1 LFKSLPE
8 MCRPLPEV
16 WYAHRA
22 ATERQELGSDGLDQ
36 RCWDGSREGRDG
48 RRSWACCG
56 TPHVR
61 EGRLR
66 PRANSR
72 TLQEAVA
79 QSSSSDW
86 SAGAGV
92 LRDSGLFLFMPLF
105 TGVRGRGILR
115 TSPLRSSTKF
125 SPAQVL
131 RMASSCELA
140 EQGSEYGPYAAAQ
153 QNASGDYQE
162 NAVEDTFALSVFL
175 VPVVERQKSA
185 EQRNAAP

>member
-115 TSPLRSSTKF
+115 SPFAGWCIDGPPRG
-125 SPAQVL
+125 V
-131 RMASSCELA
+131 RMASKALHAAWRRSTSCGVGWICTET
-140 EQGSEYGPYAAAQ
+140 
-153 QNASGDYQE
+153 NAR
-162 NAVEDTFALSVFL
+162 VLSL
-175 VPVVERQKSA
+175 TP
-185 EQRNAAP
+185 